1 MSSSQEELL
10 RLYENPQV
18 SSLVPQVA
26 TSAPLYPAEGMLRY
40 AKSPWNPLGFGEGW
54 VQYLN
59 GAWAPFPTTIAGNFQ
74 VQGSVVDGKGDVRDI
89 PQNVQA
95 AGYILVASD
104 NGKHVSVASGG
115 VTVPSGVFS
124 VSDVITI
131 YNNSASTQT
140 IFQGPGVTLRF
151 AGTGTTGPLLLAQ
164 RGLAT
169 ILCVGVDE
177 FVVVGAGIS

>member
-1 MSSSQEELL
+1 MSSTTEELL
-10 RLYENPQV
+10 RLYEAPAV

-26 TSAPLYPAEGMLRY
+26 TEAPQYPAESMIRY
-40 AKSPWNPLGFGEGW
+40 AKAPWNPLGFGDGW
-54 VQYLN
+54 VQYIN
-59 GAWAPFPTTIAGNFQ
+59 GSWAPFPSTVSGDFQ
-74 VQGSVVDGKGDVRDI
+74 VQGRFIDGKGDVRDI
-89 PQNVQA
+89 PQNAQA
-95 AGYILVASD
+95 AGYILQVSD
-104 NGKHVSVASGG
+104 VGKHVSLASGG
-115 VTVPSGVFS
+115 VTVPSGVFA

-151 AGTGTTGPLLLAQ
+151 AGTGTAGPILLAQ

-169 ILCVGVDE
+169 ILCVGVNE